1 MEELNTL
8 ENTLAESLQTLEEK
22 KNYSKEMNRNFS
34 NASKLT
40 GLDAKVI
47 RRVKD
52 YRYYHGLGWMGS
64 SLSLDKEEKFKD
76 RIEIQ

>member
-1 MEELNTL
+1 MEESNVL

-22 KNYSKEMNRNFS
+22 KNYSKDMNQTFS
-34 NASKLT
+34 NAAKLT

-52 YRYYHGLGWMGS
+52 
-64 SLSLDKEEKFKD
+64 
-76 RIEIQ
+76 